1 MMLSSF
7 PTRFIEQRRDE
18 MMLMIVRAPCYEM
31 LPHRKDSF
39 YELLSLNRP
48 HMPFQACSVNNN
60 KVKRFPKNGIVAEDS
75 TGTLYDSTIS
85 GNDVEDNG
93 QDGILIEG
101 PASTYN
107 YGNVLFGN
115 KAEGNHVNDCED
127 DTTGT
132 GSGTPPTANTWFN
145 NIASSSLPTGLCTPG
160 TWH

>member
-93 QDGILIEG
+93 QDGILIEAG
-101 PASTYN
+101 SDSYD
-107 YGNVLFGN
+107 NVLFGN
-115 KAEGNHVNDCED
+115 KTEGNHTNDCED
-127 DTTGT
+127 DTI
-132 GSGTPPTANTWFN
+132 GSGLTLIGSLGTANTWFN
-145 NIASSSLPTGLCTPG
+145 NIGSSSNPTGLCTPG
-160 TWH
+160 R